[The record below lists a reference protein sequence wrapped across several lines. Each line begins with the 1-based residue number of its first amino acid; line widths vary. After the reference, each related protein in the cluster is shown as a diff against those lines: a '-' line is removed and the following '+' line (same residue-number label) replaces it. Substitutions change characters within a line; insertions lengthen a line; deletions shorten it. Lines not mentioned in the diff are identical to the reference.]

1 MVNVTLSVSMMLSL
15 SCRSSIDEGPRT
27 PSSSSPSPYRPHT
40 SSPLLE
46 SFSPSP
52 STSAA
57 AKLQSRRLAQYKSI
71 TTPTTRRVSSAYHSR
86 SKHPG
91 LTDQPNFGVRHS
103 RSVAASP
110 GDVENNLRDRLRQ
123 RCAHRAQRAHT
134 KRVQRDR
141 RRNGLSSSDGEEMD
155 VESDDDE
162 ENEVELG
169 LNDELFHRI
178 IDSAKHKH
186 RYSYRLSFQNDVGSS
201 IDPDMDDVAEW
212 ERNLQDGSLCREEP
226 DLPLS
231 EFDEEEI
238 AERAAE
244 AEEAEL
250 WADFNDSDTV
260 FGLSD
265 INEVDL
271 KPHAILDEDVDMA

>member
-1 MVNVTLSVSMMLSL
+1 MVKRWMWRVMM
-15 SCRSSIDEGPRT
+15 
-27 PSSSSPSPYRPHT
+27 
-40 SSPLLE
+40 
-46 SFSPSP
+46 
-52 STSAA
+52 
-57 AKLQSRRLAQYKSI
+57 
-71 TTPTTRRVSSAYHSR
+71 TRR
-86 SKHPG
+86 
-91 LTDQPNFGVRHS
+91 
-103 RSVAASP
+103 
-110 GDVENNLRDRLRQ
+110 
-123 RCAHRAQRAHT
+123 
-134 KRVQRDR
+134 
-141 RRNGLSSSDGEEMD
+141 
-155 VESDDDE
+155 
-162 ENEVELG
+162 NEVELG

-212 ERNLQDGSLCREEP
+212 ERNLQGAVTCYRLISRDGSLQTYVSEDGSLCREEP